1 MKPQRSARAGSL
13 LATFETARYNEWG
26 DARSEP
32 ALADLCGVTAAS
44 EVVGP
49 AGNSYMRIEERHPVL
64 AGFEGTA
71 LLPGAESRVS
81 IRLRE
86 GGRPALTVVPS
97 YPAFP
102 PEMVYPRTPR
112 TEEPTAVFRQR
123 DNSRVAY
130 FAGDLDRTFWRSGN
144 PDLSR
149 LLQNTVRWLRD
160 YRAQRVTL
168 VGDGCLEAF

>member
-1 MKPQRSARAGSL
+1 PNDAHLADEPCRQIHADVQAGGSL
-13 LATFETARYNEWG
+13 LATYETSRRNEWG

-32 ALADLCGVTAAS
+32 ALADLWGLTVAG
-44 EVVGP
+44 ELVGP
-49 AGNSYMRIEERHPVL
+49 AANSYMRIEERHPVL

-71 LLPGAESRVS
+71 LLPGAESRLP

-112 TEEPTAVFRQR
+112 SDEPAAVFRQR

-130 FAGDLDRTFWRSGN
+130 FAGDVERTFWRSGN
-144 PDLSR
+144 PDL
-149 LLQNTVRWLRD
+149 
-160 YRAQRVTL
+160 
-168 VGDGCLEAF
+168 

>member
-1 MKPQRSARAGSL
+1 IRAYVQTGGSL
-13 LATFETARYNEWG
+13 LATFETGRYTEWG

-32 ALADLCGVTAAS
+32 ALADLCGVTTAG

-49 AGNSYMRIEERHPVL
+49 AGNSYMRIEEHHPVL

-71 LLPGAESRVS
+71 LLPGAESRLP

-102 PEMVYPRTPR
+102 PELVYPRTPR
-112 TEEPTAVFRQR
+112 TDEPAAVFRQPG
-123 DNSRVAY
+123 NSA
-130 FAGDLDRTFWRSGN
+130 A
-144 PDLSR
+144 
-149 LLQNTVRWLRD
+149 
-160 YRAQRVTL
+160 
-168 VGDGCLEAF
+168 